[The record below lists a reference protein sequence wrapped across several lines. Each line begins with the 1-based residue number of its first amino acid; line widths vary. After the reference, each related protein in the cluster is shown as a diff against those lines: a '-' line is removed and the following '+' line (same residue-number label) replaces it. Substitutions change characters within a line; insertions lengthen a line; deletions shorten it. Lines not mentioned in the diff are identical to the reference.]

1 MSSAPPSSVQPT
13 SRAALQAL
21 HRRAAEPRSLE
32 RTRTHLRGVRQAKM
46 RRIALLVAFTAV
58 GACGGHHAPPG
69 APPGPV
75 ASSGPPMP
83 SPTTEP
89 AQAPTP
95 PPADTM
101 VPTIE
106 IAKEYTS
113 VFGDSSKS
121 PTLDTAATPA
131 ESAAVHWDMDVRS
144 YETQRRVAHFV
155 SIFSGAARDHFEER
169 VQAGTRYEP
178 MIRAKLHAAGLPED
192 MTYLALI
199 ESGYSPHAYSSAA
212 AVGMWQL
219 MTSTARGAGLR
230 VDWWIDERRDP
241 VRSTDA
247 AIKFLKYLKDQFG
260 SPYLAAAAYDGG
272 PGRIARGLSR
282 YASDF
287 EGQSPDDIFFAL
299 ADKKYL
305 RSETKDYVPQLIAA
319 ALVAKQPARYGLHI
333 TPEEPYAYDSVRVGP
348 ATPIA
353 AVAKALNVPTS
364 TILDLNPFVLRGMT
378 PPRDSFIVR
387 VPTGNADG
395 FDSAFASLT
404 KAQRTGVTHVTAKK
418 GDTFATI
425 AHHAGLTSRQLAAYN
440 PKTSHTKSGR
450 IPAGEVVMVPSDAVV
465 AASLDVPDPSIERY
479 GSSGRGSI
487 HIVKKGESLG
497 LIAVHYHT
505 TVARLMQLNGL
516 RKSIILPGQALV
528 VSGSARRA
536 KHRA

>member
-1 MSSAPPSSVQPT
+1 
-13 SRAALQAL
+13 
-21 HRRAAEPRSLE
+21 
-32 RTRTHLRGVRQAKM
+32 
-46 RRIALLVAFTAV
+46 
-58 GACGGHHAPPG
+58 
-69 APPGPV
+69 
-75 ASSGPPMP
+75 MP
-83 SPTTEP
+83 SPATEP

-155 SIFSGAARDHFEER
+155 SIFSGEARDHFAER
-169 VQAGTRYEP
+169 VQRGTRYEP

-287 EGQSPDDIFFAL
+287 EGQNPDDIFFAL

-319 ALVAKQPARYGLHI
+319 ALVAKQPGRYGLHI

-378 PPRDSFIVR
+378 PPRDSFLVR
-387 VPTGNADG
+387 VPTGNAEG

-404 KAQRTGVTHVTAKK
+404 KAQRTGVTHVAAKK

-425 AHHAGLTSRQLAAYN
+425 AHRAGLTSRQLAAYN
-440 PKTSHTKSGR
+440 PKTPHAKSGR

-479 GSSGRGSI
+479 GSSGRGGI

-536 KHRA
+536 KHRT

>member
-1 MSSAPPSSVQPT
+1 
-13 SRAALQAL
+13 
-21 HRRAAEPRSLE
+21 
-32 RTRTHLRGVRQAKM
+32 M
-46 RRIALLVAFTAV
+46 RRIPLLLAIAV
-58 GACGGHHAPPG
+58 LGACGGHHGAPPPA

-75 ASSGPPMP
+75 AASQAPPIPP
-83 SPTTEP
+83 SATGQ
-89 AQAPTP
+89 AQASP
-95 PPADTM
+95 DTL
-101 VPTIE
+101 VTTAE
-106 IAKEYTS
+106 ITKEYSS
-113 VFGDSSKS
+113 VFGDTLARDSMF
-121 PTLDTAATPA
+121 TTLTHALDTAETPA
-131 ESAAVHWDMDVRS
+131 ESAQVHWDIDVRS

-155 SIFSGAARDHFEER
+155 SIFAGEARDHFEER
-169 VQAGTRYEP
+169 VQRGVRYEP
-178 MIRAKLHAAGLPED
+178 MIRAKMKAAGLPED

-230 VDWWIDERRDP
+230 VDWWVDERRDP

-247 AIKFLKYLKDQFG
+247 AIKFLRYLKDQFG

-287 EGQSPDDIFFAL
+287 EGQSGDDIFFAL
-299 ADKKYL
+299 ADKDYL
-305 RSETKDYVPQLIAA
+305 RSETKNYVPQLIAA

-333 TPEEPYAYDSVRVGP
+333 TPEEPYAYDSVRVGA
-348 ATPIA
+348 ATPLA
-353 AVAKALNVPTS
+353 AVARALSVPTG
-364 TILDLNPFVLRGMT
+364 TITELNPFVLRGMT
-378 PPRDSFIVR
+378 PPHDSFTVR
-387 VPTGNADG
+387 VPIGRAVG
-395 FDSAFASLT
+395 FDSSYDALSKT
-404 KAQRTGVTHVTAKK
+404 QRTAYTKVTAKK
-418 GDTFATI
+418 GDTFASI
-425 AHHAGLTSRQLAAYN
+425 ANRADLTSKQLAQYN
-440 PKTSHTKSGR
+440 PKTPKTKSGR
-450 IPAGEVVMVPSDAVV
+450 IPAGEVLMVPSEAVV

-487 HIVKKGESLG
+487 HIVKRGESLG

-528 VSGSARRA
+528 VSGSRRVVH

>member
-1 MSSAPPSSVQPT
+1 
-13 SRAALQAL
+13 
-21 HRRAAEPRSLE
+21 
-32 RTRTHLRGVRQAKM
+32 
-46 RRIALLVAFTAV
+46 
-58 GACGGHHAPPG
+58 
-69 APPGPV
+69 
-75 ASSGPPMP
+75 MP

-89 AQAPTP
+89 AQAPAP

-101 VPTIE
+101 VPTVE

-155 SIFSGAARDHFEER
+155 SIFSGEARDHFEER

-178 MIRAKLHAAGLPED
+178 MIRSKLHAAGLPED

-282 YASDF
+282 YANDF
-287 EGQSPDDIFFAL
+287 EGQSRDDIFFAL

-319 ALVAKQPARYGLHI
+319 ALVAKQPGRYGLHI

-353 AVAKALNVPTS
+353 AVAKALSVPTS

-404 KAQRTGVTHVTAKK
+404 KAQRTAYVRVTAKK

-425 AHHAGLTSRQLAAYN
+425 AHHAGLTSRQLAEFN
-440 PKTSHTKSGR
+440 PKTPHTKSGR

-465 AASLDVPDPSIERY
+465 AAALDVPDPSIERY

-528 VSGSARRA
+528 VSGSARRTRRS
-536 KHRA
+536 K

>member
-1 MSSAPPSSVQPT
+1 MPSSASEPT
-13 SRAALQAL
+13 QQA
-21 HRRAAEPRSLE
+21 
-32 RTRTHLRGVRQAKM
+32 
-46 RRIALLVAFTAV
+46 
-58 GACGGHHAPPG
+58 
-69 APPGPV
+69 
-75 ASSGPPMP
+75 
-83 SPTTEP
+83 
-89 AQAPTP
+89 
-95 PPADTM
+95 ADTL
-101 VPTIE
+101 VTPSE
-106 IAKEYTS
+106 IASEYSS
-113 VFGDSSKS
+113 VFGDTLARDSMFASLS
-121 PTLDTAATPA
+121 HALDTAATPA
-131 ESAAVHWDMDVRS
+131 ESAEVHWDIDVRS

-155 SIFSGAARDHFEER
+155 AMFAGEARDHFEER
-169 VQAGTRYEP
+169 VQRGTRYEP
-178 MIRAKLHAAGLPED
+178 MIRAKLRAAGLPED

-287 EGQSPDDIFFAL
+287 EGQSGDDIFFAL
-299 ADKKYL
+299 ADKDYL
-305 RSETKDYVPQLIAA
+305 RSETKNYVPQLIAA
-319 ALVAKQPARYGLHI
+319 AIVAKQPARYGLHI
-333 TPEEPYAYDSVRVGP
+333 TPGEPYAYDSVRVGP
-348 ATPIA
+348 GTPLA
-353 AVAKALNVPTS
+353 AVAKAIDVPTG

-378 PPRDSFIVR
+378 PPHDSFTVR
-387 VPTGNADG
+387 VPIGRASD
-395 FDSAFASLT
+395 FDSSFAALS
-404 KAQRTGVTHVTAKK
+404 KAQRTAYSRVTAKK
-418 GDTFATI
+418 GDTFATV
-425 AHHAGLTSRQLAAYN
+425 AHRAGLTSKQLAEYN
-440 PKTSHTKSGR
+440 PKTPHTKSGR
-450 IPAGEVVMVPSDAVV
+450 IPAGEVLLVPSEAVV

-487 HIVKKGESLG
+487 HIVKRGESLG

-505 TVARLMQLNGL
+505 TVSRLMQLNGL

-528 VSGSARRA
+528 VSGSRRVVH